1 MLSDTS
7 LYNQSS
13 VINTMQTTSAL
24 AETDKYYSGSSKLK
38 FLNPLSKLKDVDDT
52 EYMFMRGSFTLYL
65 DQWNNEYVEVYYDK
79 PSTITTVTKTRPN
92 YGGGI

>member
-1 MLSDTS
+1 MLTDTI

-24 AETDKYYSGSSKLK
+24 AETDKYYSGSTKLK
-38 FLNPLSKLKDVDDT
+38 FLNPLSKLKDVDNT
-52 EYMFMRGSFTLYL
+52 EYMFMRGSFTLFM
-65 DQWNNEYVEVYYDK
+65 DEWNNEYVQVFYDV
-79 PSTITTVTKTRPN
+79 PGTITTGTKTKPW